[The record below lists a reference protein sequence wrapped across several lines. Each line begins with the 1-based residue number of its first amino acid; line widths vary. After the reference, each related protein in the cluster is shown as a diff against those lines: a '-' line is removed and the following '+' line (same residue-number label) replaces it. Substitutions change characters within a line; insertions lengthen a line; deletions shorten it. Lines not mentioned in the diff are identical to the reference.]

1 MSPADTLDGTNRGYV
16 IPIGGGEEKFK
27 NPEILDRFVELCGG
41 KGARVGIIPTASQL
55 EDTGRN
61 YEKLFR
67 KLGVTHAKVLHFDTR
82 EECQGGQDL
91 DYIEKC
97 DGVFMTGGNQLRLS
111 TTLGGTAVA
120 QLIRRRNAAGM
131 HVAGTS
137 AGAAFMPEHMI
148 AGGKEGSTPSPDM
161 VTMAPGLGLTNKFI
175 IDQHFRERD
184 RLGRLLT
191 ALAYNPF
198 ALGMGLDEDTAA
210 FIGPD
215 DDFEV
220 VGSGG
225 ITVIDPTN
233 LSYSSMD
240 RARRGEPVSLIG
252 IKLHILV
259 AGGRFDITTREAY
272 AAERIEQLR
281 EAQ

>member
-1 MSPADTLDGTNRGYV
+1 MSPAEAVANRDRGYI
-16 IPIGGGEEKFK
+16 IPIGGAEEKLN
-27 NPEILDRFVELCGG
+27 NPEILDRFVDECGG
-41 KGARVGIIPTASQL
+41 KKARISIIPTASEL

-67 KLGVTHAKVLHFDTR
+67 KLGVRHARVLPFETR
-82 EECQGGQDL
+82 RDCQSGGDL
-91 DYIEKC
+91 DYIDKS

-111 TTLGGTAVA
+111 TTLGGTEVA
-120 QLIRRRNAAGM
+120 RRIRRRNAAGM

-148 AGGKEGSTPSPDM
+148 AGGEEGSTPSPDK

-175 IDQHFRERD
+175 IDQHFRQRD

-198 ALGMGLDEDTAA
+198 AIGIGLDEDTAA
-210 FIGPD
+210 FIRPGD
-215 DDFEV
+215 DLEV

-225 ITVIDPTN
+225 ITIIDPVD

-252 IKLHILV
+252 VRLHILIS
-259 AGGRFDITTREAY
+259 GGRFEIESRTAI
-272 AAERIEQLR
+272 AEDE
-281 EAQ
+281 

>member
-1 MSPADTLDGTNRGYV
+1 MSPSNQVSGGDRGYI
-16 IPIGGGEEKFK
+16 IPIGGAEEKLHS
-27 NPEILDRFVELCGG
+27 PDILDRFVEICGG
-41 KGARVGIIPTASQL
+41 KESRISIIPTASEL

-67 KLGVTHAKVLHFDTR
+67 RLGVKHARVLGFETR
-82 EECQGGQDL
+82 QDCQSSSEL
-91 DYIEKC
+91 EYIDKS

-111 TTLGGTAVA
+111 TLIGGTQVA
-120 QLIRRRNAAGM
+120 QRIRRRNAKGM

-148 AGGKEGSTPSPDM
+148 AGGIEGSTPRPDM

-175 IDQHFRERD
+175 VDQHFRERD

-198 ALGMGLDEDTAA
+198 AVGLGLDENTAA
-210 FIGPD
+210 FIRPD
-215 DDFEV
+215 DKLDV

-225 ITVIDPTN
+225 ITLIDPTE

-240 RARRGEPVSLIG
+240 QARRGEPVSLIG
-252 IKLHILV
+252 VKLHILI
-259 AGGRFDITTREAY
+259 AGGRFDAVTRQAS
-272 AAERIEQLR
+272 AGSAD
-281 EAQ
+281 

>member
-1 MSPADTLDGTNRGYV
+1 MSPSNQASGGDRGYI
-16 IPIGGGEEKFK
+16 IPIGGAEEKLH
-27 NPEILDRFVELCGG
+27 NPEILDRFVTICGG
-41 KGARVGIIPTASQL
+41 KNSRISIIPTASEL

-67 KLGVTHAKVLHFDTR
+67 RLGVRHARVLGFETR
-82 EECQGGQDL
+82 QDCQSSTEL
-91 DYIEKC
+91 EYIDQS
-97 DGVFMTGGNQLRLS
+97 DGVFLTGGNQLRLS
-111 TTLGGTAVA
+111 TMIGGTQVA
-120 QLIRRRNAAGM
+120 QRIRRRNARGM

-148 AGGKEGSTPSPDM
+148 AGGIEGSTPRPDM
-161 VTMAPGLGLTNKFI
+161 VTMAPGLGLSNKFI

-198 ALGMGLDEDTAA
+198 AVGLGLDENTAA
-210 FIGPD
+210 FIRPD
-215 DDFEV
+215 DKLDV

-225 ITVIDPTN
+225 ITVIDPTE

-240 RARRGEPVSLIG
+240 QARRGEPVSLIG
-252 IKLHILV
+252 VKLHILI
-259 AGGRFDITTREAY
+259 AGGRFDAVTRQAS
-272 AAERIEQLR
+272 AGSAD
-281 EAQ
+281 

>member
-1 MSPADTLDGTNRGYV
+1 MCPASNNSGSSRGYI
-16 IPIGGGEEKFK
+16 IPIGGAEEKLG

-41 KGARVGIIPTASQL
+41 LDARIGIIPTASEL

-67 KLGVTHAKVLHFDTR
+67 KIGVKHARVLPFLTR
-82 EECQGGQDL
+82 EDCQDGTDV
-91 DYIEKC
+91 DYVEKC
-97 DGVFMTGGNQLRLS
+97 DGIFMTGGNQLRLS
-111 TTLGGTAVA
+111 TTLGGTKVA
-120 QLIRRRNAAGM
+120 QLIRRRNAVGM

-148 AGGKEGSTPSPDM
+148 AGGVEGSTPSPDM
-161 VTMAPGLGLTNKFI
+161 VTMAPGLGLTNAFI
-175 IDQHFRERD
+175 IDQHFRQRD

-198 ALGMGLDEDTAA
+198 AVGLGLDEDTAA
-210 FIGPD
+210 FIRPGD
-215 DDFEV
+215 QLEV

-225 ITVIDPTN
+225 ITLIDPKD

-240 RARRGEPVSLIG
+240 RARRGDPVSLIDV
-252 IKLHILV
+252 KLHILV
-259 AGGRFDITTREAY
+259 SGGRFDIATRKAH
-272 AAERIEQLR
+272 AA
-281 EAQ
+281 

>member
-1 MSPADTLDGTNRGYV
+1 MPPANEISGASRGYI
-16 IPIGGGEEKFK
+16 IPIGGAEEKLN
-27 NPEILDRFVELCGG
+27 NPEILDRFIDICGG
-41 KGARVGIIPTASQL
+41 KESRIGIIPTASEL

-67 KLGVTHAKVLHFDTR
+67 QIGVKHARVLPFITR
-82 EECQGGQDL
+82 EDCESGKDV

-111 TTLGGTAVA
+111 TTLGGTRVA

-148 AGGKEGSTPSPDM
+148 AGGLEGSTPSPDM
-161 VTMAPGLGLTNKFI
+161 VTLAPGLGLTNAFM
-175 IDQHFRERD
+175 IDQHFRQRD

-198 ALGMGLDEDTAA
+198 AIGIGLDEDTAA
-210 FIGPD
+210 FIRAGD
-215 DDFEV
+215 DLEV

-225 ITVIDPTN
+225 ITVLDPTD
-233 LSYSSMD
+233 LSHSSMD
-240 RARRGEPVSLIG
+240 RAHRGETVSMIG
-252 IKLHILV
+252 VKLHILV
-259 AGGRFDITTREAY
+259 SGGRFNIATRD
-272 AAERIEQLR
+272 
-281 EAQ
+281 AQPE

>member
-1 MSPADTLDGTNRGYV
+1 MCPADDISGSNRGYI
-16 IPIGGGEEKFK
+16 IPIGGAEEKLN
-27 NPEILDRFVELCGG
+27 NPEILDRFVDVCGG
-41 KGARVGIIPTASQL
+41 LDARIGIIPTASEL

-67 KLGVTHAKVLHFDTR
+67 KIGVKHTRVLPFITR
-82 EECQGGQDL
+82 EDCQEGTDV

-111 TTLGGTAVA
+111 TTLGGTKVA
-120 QLIRRRNAAGM
+120 QLIRRRNAEGM

-148 AGGKEGSTPSPDM
+148 AGGEEGSTPSPDM
-161 VTMAPGLGLTNKFI
+161 VTMAPGLGLTNAFI
-175 IDQHFRERD
+175 IDQHFRQRD

-198 ALGMGLDEDTAA
+198 AVGIGLDEDTAA
-210 FIGPD
+210 FIQPGD
-215 DDFEV
+215 ELEV

-225 ITVIDPTN
+225 ITIIDPTH

-240 RARRGEPVSLIG
+240 RARRGEPVSLIDVT
-252 IKLHILV
+252 LHILV
-259 AGGRFDITTREAY
+259 SGGRFDIASREAH
-272 AAERIEQLR
+272 AAEQGEQ
-281 EAQ
+281 

>member
-1 MSPADTLDGTNRGYV
+1 MSPSNNVANTTRGYI
-16 IPIGGGEEKFK
+16 IPIGGAEEKLH
-27 NPEILDRFVELCGG
+27 NPEILDRFVEICGG
-41 KGARVGIIPTASQL
+41 KNARISIIPTASEL
-55 EDTGRN
+55 DDTGRN

-67 KLGVTHAKVLHFDTR
+67 KLGIKHARVLNMITR
-82 EECQGGQDL
+82 EDCHSKEFL
-91 DYIEKC
+91 NYIENS

-111 TTLGGTAVA
+111 TTLGGTPVA
-120 QLIRRRNAAGM
+120 QKIRRRNAAGM

-148 AGGKEGSTPSPDM
+148 AGGDEGSTPRPDM
-161 VTMAPGLGLTNKFI
+161 VTMAPGLGLTNNFI

-184 RLGRLLT
+184 RIGRLLT

-198 ALGMGLDEDTAA
+198 AIGIGLDEDTAA
-210 FIGPD
+210 FIRPGD
-215 DDFEV
+215 DLEV

-225 ITVIDPTN
+225 ITIIDPTN
-233 LSYSSMD
+233 LSHSSMD

-259 AGGRFDITTREAY
+259 AGGRFEIVAREAH
-272 AAERIEQLR
+272 AE
-281 EAQ
+281 

>member
-1 MSPADTLDGTNRGYV
+1 MSPSEPVKHGNRGYI
-16 IPIGGGEEKFK
+16 IPIGGAEEKFH
-27 NPEILDRFVELCGG
+27 NPEILDRFVDICGG
-41 KGARVGIIPTASQL
+41 KDARIGIIPTASEL
-55 EDTGRN
+55 DDTGRN

-67 KLGVTHAKVLHFDTR
+67 KLGIKHAQVLPFDTR
-82 EECQGGQDL
+82 EDCEHSDYL
-91 DYIEKC
+91 DYIEKS
-97 DGVFMTGGNQLRLS
+97 DGVFLTGGNQLRLS
-111 TTLGGTAVA
+111 TTLGGTATA

-148 AGGKEGSTPSPDM
+148 AGGLEGSTPSPDM

-175 IDQHFRERD
+175 VDQHFRQRD

-198 ALGMGLDEDTAA
+198 AVGIGLDEDTAA
-210 FIGPD
+210 LIAPD
-215 DDFEV
+215 DNLEV

-225 ITVIDPTN
+225 ITIIDPTH

-252 IKLHILV
+252 VKLHILI
-259 AGGRFDITTREAY
+259 AGGRFDVATREASP
-272 AAERIEQLR
+272 A
-281 EAQ
+281 

>member
-1 MSPADTLDGTNRGYV
+1 MPPADAVENANRGYI
-16 IPIGGGEEKFK
+16 IPIGGAEEKLN
-27 NPEILDRFVELCGG
+27 NPEILDRFVNVCGG
-41 KGARVGIIPTASQL
+41 KKSRISIIPTASDL

-67 KLGVTHAKVLHFDTR
+67 KLGVRHAQVLPFETR
-82 EECQGGQDL
+82 RDCQSGSKL
-91 DYIEKC
+91 DYIDKS

-111 TTLGGTAVA
+111 TTLGGTEVA
-120 QLIRRRNAAGM
+120 TRIRRRNAAGM

-148 AGGKEGSTPSPDM
+148 AGGEEGSTPSPDM

-175 IDQHFRERD
+175 IDQHFRQRD

-198 ALGMGLDEDTAA
+198 AVGIGLDEDTAA
-210 FIGPD
+210 FIRPGD
-215 DDFEV
+215 DLEV

-225 ITVIDPTN
+225 ITVIDPVD

-252 IKLHILV
+252 VRLHILIS
-259 AGGRFDITTREAY
+259 GGRFE
-272 AAERIEQLR
+272 IESR
-281 EAQ
+281 TAVAGDE

>member
-1 MSPADTLDGTNRGYV
+1 MPPAPAADNAARGQI
-16 IPIGGGEEKFK
+16 IPIGGAEEKLS

-41 KGARVGIIPTASQL
+41 RPARIGIIPTASEL

-67 KLGVTHAKVLHFDTR
+67 RLGIRHARVLPFLTR
-82 EECQGGQDL
+82 EDCSNEKWL
-91 DYIEKC
+91 AYIEKA

-111 TTLGGTAVA
+111 TTLGGTPVA
-120 QLIRRRNAAGM
+120 RLIRRRNAVGL

-148 AGGKEGSTPSPDM
+148 AGGTEGSTPSPDK
-161 VTMAPGLGLTNKFI
+161 VTLAPGLGLTNNFI
-175 IDQHFRERD
+175 IDQHFRQRD

-198 ALGMGLDEDTAA
+198 AIGIGLDEDTAA
-210 FIGPD
+210 FIQPGD
-215 DDFEV
+215 SLEV

-225 ITVIDPTN
+225 ITIIDPAELTF
-233 LSYSSMD
+233 SSMD
-240 RARRGEPVSLIG
+240 TARRDEPVSLIDV
-252 IKLHILV
+252 KLHILIS
-259 AGGRFDITTREAY
+259 GGRFDIATRTAS
-272 AAERIEQLR
+272 AD
-281 EAQ
+281 

>member
-1 MSPADTLDGTNRGYV
+1 MCPANDISGAQRGYI
-16 IPIGGGEEKFK
+16 IPIGGAEEKLN
-27 NPEILDRFVELCGG
+27 NPEILDRFIEVCGG
-41 KGARVGIIPTASQL
+41 KEARIGTIPTASEL

-61 YEKLFR
+61 YERLFR
-67 KLGVTHAKVLHFDTR
+67 TIGVKHAKVLPFITR
-82 EECQGGQDL
+82 EDCQTGNDV

-111 TTLGGTAVA
+111 TTLGGTRVA
-120 QLIRRRNAAGM
+120 QLIRRRNAEGM

-148 AGGKEGSTPSPDM
+148 AGGIEGSTPSPDM
-161 VTMAPGLGLTNKFI
+161 VTMAPGLGLTNAFI
-175 IDQHFRERD
+175 IDQHFRQRD

-198 ALGMGLDEDTAA
+198 AVGIGLDEDTAA
-210 FIGPD
+210 FIQSGD
-215 DDFEV
+215 HLEV

-225 ITVIDPTN
+225 ITIIDPTN

-240 RARRGEPVSLIG
+240 RAGRGEPVSLIDV
-252 IKLHILV
+252 KLHILV
-259 AGGRFDITTREAY
+259 SGGRFDIASRQAHAGE
-272 AAERIEQLR
+272 
-281 EAQ
+281 

>member
-1 MSPADTLDGTNRGYV
+1 MSPADAVENATRGYI
-16 IPIGGGEEKFK
+16 IPIGGAEEKLN
-27 NPEILDRFVELCGG
+27 NPAILDRFVDVCGG
-41 KGARVGIIPTASQL
+41 KKARISIIPTASEL

-67 KLGVTHAKVLHFDTR
+67 KLGVRHARVLPFETR
-82 EECQGGQDL
+82 RDCQSGSDL
-91 DYIEKC
+91 DYIDKS

-111 TTLGGTAVA
+111 TTLGGTEVA
-120 QLIRRRNAAGM
+120 RRIRRRNAAGM

-148 AGGKEGSTPSPDM
+148 AGGEEGSTPSPDM

-175 IDQHFRERD
+175 VDQHFRQRD

-198 ALGMGLDEDTAA
+198 AIGVGLDEDTAA
-210 FIGPD
+210 FIRPGD
-215 DDFEV
+215 DLEV

-225 ITVIDPTN
+225 ITIIDPVD

-252 IKLHILV
+252 VRLHILIS
-259 AGGRFDITTREAY
+259 GGRFEIESRTAV
-272 AAERIEQLR
+272 AEDP
-281 EAQ
+281 